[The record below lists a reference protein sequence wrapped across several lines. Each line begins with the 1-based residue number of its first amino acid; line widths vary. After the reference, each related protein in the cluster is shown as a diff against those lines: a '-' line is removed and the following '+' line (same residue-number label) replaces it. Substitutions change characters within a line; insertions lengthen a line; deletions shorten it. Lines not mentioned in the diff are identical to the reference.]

1 MHADRDTQPPRQATR
16 DMATQTL
23 PALLVAVAV
32 VCIVLELLLTA
43 ADAQLIG
50 SPLWRPLAYQY
61 GAFWAG
67 LLGNWTPNYPAQPWM
82 MFFTYSF
89 LHAGPGHLLGNMV
102 TLFALGT
109 TVARLAGRR
118 QTVAVY
124 AVSVLGGAVAFG
136 LLSNAAQPMVGASG
150 ALFGLAGAWQYHDF
164 TARRAAG
171 DRLWPVLQV
180 LIGLVLLNVVLWLL
194 MAGRLAWETHLGGF
208 LAGWVTAAVLRRS
221 GGRL

>member
-1 MHADRDTQPPRQATR
+1 MLADRDTQPACQATR
-16 DMATQTL
+16 DPARLPL
-23 PALLVAVAV
+23 PAPLVGVAV
-32 VCIVLELLLTA
+32 VCIVLELTLTA
-43 ADAQLIG
+43 ADARLIG
-50 SPLWRPLAYQY
+50 SPLWRSLAYQY

-67 LLGNWTPNYPAQPWM
+67 LLGNWTPNYPAQPWL

-89 LHAGPGHLLGNMV
+89 LHAGPGHLAGNMV

-109 TVARLAGRR
+109 TVARLAGRC

-124 AVSVLGGAVAFG
+124 VVSMLGGAAAFG
-136 LLSNAAQPMVGASG
+136 LLGTAAQPMVGASG

-171 DRLWPVLQV
+171 DRLWPVAQV
-180 LIGLVLLNVVLWLL
+180 LIGLVLLNVVLWLA

-208 LAGWVTAAVLRRS
+208 LAGGAAAAVLHRR
-221 GGRL
+221 